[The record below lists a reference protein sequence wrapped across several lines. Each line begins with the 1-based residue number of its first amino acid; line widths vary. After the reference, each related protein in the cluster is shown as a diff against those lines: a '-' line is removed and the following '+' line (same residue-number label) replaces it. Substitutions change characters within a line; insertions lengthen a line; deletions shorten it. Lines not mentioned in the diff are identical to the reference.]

1 MLEELPVELCV
12 GNILDPKSLKPALE
26 DVTYVFHAAAQSAYW
41 RDPDS
46 VTQTSIDGTRNV
58 LKAALDAGA
67 KRVILTS
74 SLAAMGVPD
83 NSTPL
88 TEENIFNLPP
98 NKFRYGYSKYQAEQ
112 EALRFL
118 HQGLDVVIL
127 NPSIVLG
134 AGDVNQIGGSM
145 VTEAARGWGF
155 FYTGGGTNYVH
166 IDDVVAGHVAGL
178 KRGVSGER
186 YILGGENL
194 TYYDAITTINEVVG
208 RKPPWLKVPVWI
220 TEPGAYLAD
229 WSRPFL
235 HLPFD
240 SNHLRMS
247 HYDVFCDAAKARL
260 ELGVSAT
267 KSFRQAVE
275 ETYEWYLSHGVI

>member
-1 MLEELPVELCV
+1 MLEGLPVELCV
-12 GNILDPKSLKPALE
+12 GNILDAESLKPALK

-46 VTQTSIDGTRNV
+46 VTQTSVDGTRNV
-58 LKAALDAGA
+58 LKAALDAGV
-67 KRVILTS
+67 KRVVLTS

-83 NSTPL
+83 DGALL

-98 NKFRYGYSKYQAEQ
+98 DKFRYGYSKYQAER

-145 VTEAARGWGF
+145 VTESARGWGF
-155 FYTGGGTNYVH
+155 FYPGGGTNYVH
-166 IDDVVAGHVAGL
+166 IDDVVAGHVAAL

-229 WSRPFL
+229 WTRPFL

-247 HYDVFCDAAKARL
+247 RYDVFCDTTKARL
-260 ELGVSAT
+260 ELSVPAT

-275 ETYEWYLSHGVI
+275 ETYEWYRSHGVI

>member
-1 MLEELPVELCV
+1 MLEDLPVELAV
-12 GNILDPKSLKPALE
+12 GNILDAESLKPALE

-41 RDPDS
+41 RDPNS
-46 VTQTSIDGTRNV
+46 VIQTSIDGTQNV
-58 LKAALDAGA
+58 LKAALDAGT
-67 KRVILTS
+67 KRVVFTS

-83 NSTPL
+83 DGALL
-88 TEENIFNLPP
+88 TEDKIFNLSPD
-98 NKFRYGYSKYQAEQ
+98 KFRYGYSKHRAEQ
-112 EALRFL
+112 EAHRFL
-118 HQGLDVVIL
+118 QQGLDVVIL

-145 VTEAARGWGF
+145 ITEAARGWGF
-155 FYTGGGTNYVH
+155 FYPGGGTNYIH
-166 IDDVVAGHVAGL
+166 IDDVVAGHIAALHHG
-178 KRGVSGER
+178 KTGER
-186 YILGGENL
+186 YILGGGSL
-194 TYYDAITTINEVVG
+194 TYFDAFATINEIVG

-229 WSRPFL
+229 WTRSFL

-247 HYDVFCDAAKARL
+247 RYDVFCDASKARI

-275 ETYEWYLSHGVI
+275 ETYEWYKVEGIL

>member
-12 GNILDPKSLKPALE
+12 GNILDTESLKPALE

-41 RDPDS
+41 RDPDA
-46 VTQTSIDGTRNV
+46 VIQTSIDGTRNV
-58 LKAALDAGA
+58 LKAALDAGT
-67 KRVILTS
+67 KRVVLTS

-83 NSTPL
+83 HGALL

-98 NKFRYGYSKYQAEQ
+98 DKFRYGYSKYQAEQ
-112 EALRFL
+112 EALRFI

-145 VTEAARGWGF
+145 VTESAHGWGF
-155 FYTGGGTNYVH
+155 FYPGGGTNYVH

-194 TYYDAITTINEVVG
+194 THYDAITTINEVVG

-229 WSRPFL
+229 WTRPLL

-247 HYDVFCDAAKARL
+247 RYKVFCDTTKARL

-275 ETYEWYLSHGVI
+275 ETYEWYLSRGVI

>member
-1 MLEELPVELCV
+1 MLEDLPVELAV
-12 GNILDPKSLKPALE
+12 GNILDAESLKPALE

-41 RDPDS
+41 RDPNS
-46 VTQTSIDGTRNV
+46 VTQTSIDGTQNV
-58 LKAALDAGA
+58 LKAALDAGT
-67 KRVILTS
+67 KRVVLTS
-74 SLAAMGVPD
+74 SLAAMGAPD
-83 NSTPL
+83 DGALL
-88 TEENIFNLPP
+88 TEDNIFNLPP
-98 NKFRYGYSKYQAEQ
+98 DKFRYGYSKHRAEQ
-112 EALRFL
+112 EAHRFL
-118 HQGLDVVIL
+118 QQGLDVVIL

-145 VTEAARGWGF
+145 ITEAARGWGF
-155 FYTGGGTNYVH
+155 FYPGGGTNYIH
-166 IDDVVAGHVAGL
+166 IDDVVAGHIAALHHG
-178 KRGVSGER
+178 KTGER

-194 TYYDAITTINEVVG
+194 TYFDAFATINEIVG

-229 WSRPFL
+229 WTRSFL

-247 HYDVFCDAAKARL
+247 RYDIFCDASKARI

-275 ETYEWYLSHGVI
+275 ETYEWYKVEGIL